1 MPCIHR
7 FAYRAEDGRYHCHDC
22 KAPLIVDEFDPESAD
37 YREAVTKLVRTARRF
52 AKVTRERRADLYAPA
67 FRDLEVAAGRLD
79 RWLAEPVLPPPRSEP

>member
-22 KAPLIVDEFDPESAD
+22 KTPLVVHEFMPESAD
-37 YREAVTKLVRTARRF
+37 YQEAVTSLVRTARRF
-52 AKVTRERRADLYAPA
+52 AKVTRGRRSDLYVRA

-79 RWLAEPVLPPPRSEP
+79 RWLDEPDLPPLRDDS